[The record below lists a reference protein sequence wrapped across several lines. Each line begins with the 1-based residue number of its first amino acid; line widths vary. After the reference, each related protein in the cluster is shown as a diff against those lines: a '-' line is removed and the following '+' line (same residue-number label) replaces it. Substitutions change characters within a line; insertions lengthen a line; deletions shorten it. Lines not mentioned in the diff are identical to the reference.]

1 MDESE
6 KDSAKKGVLI
16 WLGAVL
22 GWLVCAG
29 ICLLTSIGLETY
41 PDAYDMLFPAVLLML
56 FGNVF
61 VFLFIISR
69 WGNQA
74 AKFFGSII
82 RICVGEGLLLA
93 GLYALGKYA
102 LGS

>member
-1 MDESE
+1 MGESE
-6 KDSAKKGVLI
+6 KESAKKVVFI
-16 WLGAVL
+16 WLGAVM
-22 GWLVCAG
+22 GWIVCAG
-29 ICLLTSIGLETY
+29 LCLLASIGLEPY
-41 PDAYDMLFPAVLLML
+41 PTAYDMLFPAVLLIL

-69 WGNQA
+69 WGNQVG
-74 AKFFGSII
+74 KFFGSII

-102 LGS
+102 LGA